1 MFTQYIKQQQ
11 QQLQSD
17 DILYRSDDI
26 IVLYKHQ
33 ILVNISYNFLNS

>member
-26 IVLYKHQ
+26 IVLYNHQ